1 MASVNEIRD
10 TFLNFFA
17 ERDHEVVPS
26 SPLVPMNDPT
36 LMFTNAGMV
45 QFKNYFTGAEKP
57 PYPRAVS
64 SQKCVRAG
72 GKHNDLDNVGYT
84 ARHHTF
90 FEMLGNFSFGDYF
103 KEQAISHAWELLTKV
118 YGISP
123 EKLLVT
129 VYHTDDEAF
138 NLWKSIAGLS
148 DERIIRIPTKD
159 NFWAMG
165 DTGPCGPCSEIFYDH
180 GDHIEG
186 GPPGSPNEDGD
197 RFVEIWNL
205 VFMQYEQV
213 SLDERVD
220 LPKPSID
227 TGMGLERIAA
237 VMQGTNVN
245 YEIDTFQKIIAAS
258 EHTLGVAATGDN
270 LVAHKVIA
278 DHLRATSF
286 LIADGVLPSNEGR
299 GYVLRRIMRR
309 AMRYAHVMGVDEPL
323 IYKLVPTLV
332 DEMGN
337 AFPELGR
344 AQALISETI
353 KLEESRFKQTLD
365 RGLHLLADEVKK
377 LGTGAT
383 LAGDVAFKLYDTYG
397 FPYDLTEDALRRDGL
412 SVDKAGFDAA
422 MEQQKAKAR
431 ASWAGSGSVATDD
444 IWFDIREKVGA
455 TEFLGYASTD
465 AEGQVVALVVD
476 GKQVDEA
483 RKGDEVAIV
492 ANQTPF
498 YGESGG
504 QQGDAGTIT
513 SFNGA
518 EIEVSRTSKAM
529 GDMHIHHGVVK
540 KGALKTGDDAS
551 FAVAVSGRDALK
563 ANHSATHLMHKAL
576 RDILGEH
583 VTQKGSLVAPNYL
596 RFDFSHHKPVTTAQ
610 LKAVNDTV
618 REQIIQN
625 DEVSTRLMTP
635 DEAIE
640 EGAMALFGEKYGDE
654 VRVVS
659 MGENDDH
666 SAFSVELCGGTHV
679 DNLSEIGAFKITGES
694 SVASGIRRITAV
706 TGDAVAEYE
715 KEAEKARL
723 EADENAK
730 RKAEEKDAAKL
741 KRKQALASAADNKLE
756 PEDLNGIS
764 FIGAVLDGVEPKD
777 LRTLAMNTKNKL
789 GSGIVTLISKLED
802 KASLLVVVSDDMT
815 TRISASDLVNI
826 GATVLGGKGG
836 GRPDMAQAGGPNLDK
851 ADDALAQMREHVH
864 NLS

>member
-1 MASVNEIRD
+1 
-10 TFLNFFA
+10 
-17 ERDHEVVPS
+17 
-26 SPLVPMNDPT
+26 
-36 LMFTNAGMV
+36 
-45 QFKNYFTGAEKP
+45 
-57 PYPRAVS
+57 
-64 SQKCVRAG
+64 
-72 GKHNDLDNVGYT
+72 
-84 ARHHTF
+84 
-90 FEMLGNFSFGDYF
+90 
-103 KEQAISHAWELLTKV
+103 
-118 YGISP
+118 
-123 EKLLVT
+123 
-129 VYHTDDEAF
+129 
-138 NLWKSIAGLS
+138 
-148 DERIIRIPTKD
+148 
-159 NFWAMG
+159 
-165 DTGPCGPCSEIFYDH
+165 
-180 GDHIEG
+180 
-186 GPPGSPNEDGD
+186 
-197 RFVEIWNL
+197 
-205 VFMQYEQV
+205 
-213 SLDERVD
+213 
-220 LPKPSID
+220 
-227 TGMGLERIAA
+227 
-237 VMQGTNVN
+237 
-245 YEIDTFQKIIAAS
+245 
-258 EHTLGVAATGDN
+258 
-270 LVAHKVIA
+270 
-278 DHLRATSF
+278 
-286 LIADGVLPSNEGR
+286 
-299 GYVLRRIMRR
+299 
-309 AMRYAHVMGVDEPL
+309 
-323 IYKLVPTLV
+323 
-332 DEMGN
+332 
-337 AFPELGR
+337 
-344 AQALISETI
+344 
-353 KLEESRFKQTLD
+353 
-365 RGLHLLADEVKK
+365 
-377 LGTGAT
+377 
-383 LAGDVAFKLYDTYG
+383 
-397 FPYDLTEDALRRDGL
+397 
-412 SVDKAGFDAA
+412 
-422 MEQQKAKAR
+422 
-431 ASWAGSGSVATDD
+431 
-444 IWFDIREKVGA
+444 
-455 TEFLGYASTD
+455 
-465 AEGQVVALVVD
+465 
-476 GKQVDEA
+476 
-483 RKGDEVAIV
+483 
-492 ANQTPF
+492 
-498 YGESGG
+498 
-504 QQGDAGTIT
+504 
-513 SFNGA
+513 
-518 EIEVSRTSKAM
+518 
-529 GDMHIHHGVVK
+529 
-540 KGALKTGDDAS
+540 LKTGDDAS